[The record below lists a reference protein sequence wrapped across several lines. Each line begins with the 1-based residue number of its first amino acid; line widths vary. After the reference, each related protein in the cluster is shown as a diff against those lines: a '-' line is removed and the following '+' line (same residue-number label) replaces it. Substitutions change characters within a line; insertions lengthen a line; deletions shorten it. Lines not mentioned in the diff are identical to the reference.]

1 VKHAVPFVGC
11 AGCHAGHADVFFAAP
26 AVRAR
31 DAGSAK
37 GQARR
42 TRDLPGFATCPFSRS
57 ADHQLGAQRQIV
69 GLPRLPLRGANNV
82 SRETPAPSAADLDG
96 GLTME
101 RHVPL
106 LGERP
111 SDGGYAYRRAA
122 TAAWS
127 ASRGAVVGVCSAW
140 H

>member
-1 VKHAVPFVGC
+1 MKHAVPFVGC
-11 AGCHAGHADVFFAAP
+11 AGCHAGHADVFFAVP

-31 DAGSAK
+31 DAGGAK

-42 TRDLPGFATCPFSRS
+42 TRDPPGFATCPFSRS
-57 ADHQLGAQRQIV
+57 ADHQWG
-69 GLPRLPLRGANNV
+69 RGDKLLVCRGCHSWEPTTFHVKHARRV
-82 SRETPAPSAADLDG
+82 QPTSTAGSRWSA
-96 GLTME
+96 T
-101 RHVPL
+101 RP

-140 H
+140 D